1 VGASRTAG
9 DFAHCAR
16 AQGALS
22 WVAVALLRSLRGRL
36 LGLVLVGVLPSFG
49 ILAYAERHQRA
60 YLLQE
65 FEDGARDLARL
76 VAERHQR
83 AVDRAR
89 GLLVVVSLLPSV
101 RGLDGEACAR
111 ELAPVLAEA
120 PLYANVGAVRRDG
133 TLFCSA
139 ARLSA
144 EVNLSDRPHVRGP
157 LDGGGFTVGGYM
169 RSRSRGRMAS
179 FGFGHPVRDERGE
192 VIGAAVASFDLA
204 QVQRD
209 LDDLPLPDGA
219 EVVVVDGG
227 GLVLTGRP
235 APGASTGEPLDARLL
250 AAAVAGRPVELAG
263 GDGVARLWAFH
274 AVAGAGGE
282 AVMRAAV
289 GIPAAA
295 AHAPVNRVVRTS
307 MLAFLGVA
315 ALALG
320 AALVGGELLVVRR
333 LRAVIAA
340 ARRIAAGDH
349 TARTGVAAG
358 REEIGELVGAFDE
371 MAASLE
377 RLTRQNRLL
386 LDAVGDGVVGLDAK
400 GRIIF
405 ANPAAV
411 RALGWAEGELL
422 GREAH
427 GLVHCGGADG
437 TASTAEECRI
447 LAVMRE
453 GSERHGS
460 DEALRRADGS
470 TFSIDYVCTPVVD
483 SGAVVGAVLVFKDS
497 SERRRM
503 EERLRQAEKMEA
515 IGQLAGG
522 VAHDFNNLL
531 TAIVSC
537 TQLVRGELP
546 AEHASQADLREI
558 EMAAARAT
566 ALTRQL
572 LAFSRRQRLAPRVVE
587 LRAIVRGME
596 SMLRRLLPESVSLRV
611 DAPVPGTVIADP
623 AQLEMAV
630 LNLAVN
636 ARDAMPSG
644 GRIEIAVAELEAG
657 GDDGLPEG
665 PLAVLSVRDDG
676 VGMDPGTRE
685 RVFEPFFT
693 TKPPGK
699 GTGLGLSTV
708 YGIVS
713 QSGGAIRVRS
723 APGHGSDFRIYL
735 PRERPAQA
743 ERAAPDVA
751 PAPPGE
757 ETILLVEDDAAI
769 REIARRTLSRA
780 GYRVLDAGTP
790 TDALRLAH
798 GANVHLL
805 VSDVILPGR
814 DGWQLSRDLV
824 ALHPR
829 LRVLFM
835 SGYAARPGGEPL
847 LPEGVPFLAKPF
859 APEELLRCV
868 RASLDAAPARPQG
881 DAIAAGATS
890 VVNRRA

>member
-1 VGASRTAG
+1 
-9 DFAHCAR
+9 
-16 AQGALS
+16 
-22 WVAVALLRSLRGRL
+22 VALLRSLRGRL
-36 LGLVLVGVLPSFG
+36 LGLVLVGVLPSLG
-49 ILAYAERHQRA
+49 ILAYAERHHRA
-60 YLLQE
+60 FLLAE
-65 FEDGARDLARL
+65 FEDGARDHARL

-101 RGLDGEACAR
+101 RGLDGEACSR
-111 ELAPVLAEA
+111 ELAPILSEA

-133 TLFCSA
+133 ILFCSA
-139 ARLSA
+139 APLSV
-144 EVNLSDRPHVRGP
+144 EVNLSDRRHVRGP

-179 FGFGHPVRDERGE
+179 FGFGHPVHDERGA

-204 QVQRD
+204 QLQRD
-209 LDDLPLPDGA
+209 LDELPLPEGA
-219 EVVVVDGG
+219 EVVVVDRA
-227 GLVLTGRP
+227 GLVVTGRP
-235 APGASTGEPLDARLL
+235 APGASAGAPLDARLL
-250 AAAVAGRPVELAG
+250 SAVVAGRPVELAG
-263 GDGVARLWAFH
+263 ADGVARLWAFH
-274 AVAGAGGE
+274 AVAGARGE

-289 GIPAAA
+289 GIPVAA
-295 AHAPVNRVVRTS
+295 AHAPVNRVVRAS
-307 MLAFLGVA
+307 MLAFVAVA

-320 AALVGGELLVVRR
+320 IALVGGELLVVRR

-349 TARTGVAAG
+349 TARTGVPAG
-358 REEIGELVGAFDE
+358 REEIGELVRAFDE

-386 LDAVGDGVVGLDAK
+386 LDAVGDGVVGLDAR

-411 RALGWAEGELL
+411 RALGWTEGELL

-427 GLVHCGGADG
+427 GLVHCVGAHG
-437 TASTAEECRI
+437 TSSAPEECRI

-470 TFSIDYVCTPVVD
+470 SFPIDYVCTPVVD
-483 SGAVVGAVLVFKDS
+483 AGAVVGAVLVFRDS

-537 TQLVRGELP
+537 TQLVRCELP
-546 AEHASQADLREI
+546 EDHPSQADLREI
-558 EMAAARAT
+558 EMASARAT

-587 LRAIVRGME
+587 LRAIVRAME
-596 SMLRRLLPESVSLRV
+596 SMLSRLLPEPVSLRV

-636 ARDAMPSG
+636 ARDAMPAG
-644 GRIEIAVAELEAG
+644 GRIEISVSELDV
-657 GDDGLPEG
+657 GDDEDLPEG

-676 VGMDPGTRE
+676 VGMDAGTRE

-693 TKPPGK
+693 TKPAGK

-723 APGHGSDFRIYL
+723 APGHGSEFRIYL
-735 PRERPAQA
+735 PREVPAQA
-743 ERAAPDVA
+743 ERVEPAAA

-769 REIARRTLSRA
+769 REIARRTLARA

-798 GANVHLL
+798 GADVHLL

-824 ALHPR
+824 ARHPR
-829 LRVLFM
+829 LRCLFM

-847 LPEGVPFLAKPF
+847 LPEGVPFVAKPF
-859 APEELLRCV
+859 TPEELLRAV

-881 DAIAAGATS
+881 DAIAAGAAS
-890 VVNRRA
+890 LVNRSA